1 MCNRKIADNGCV
13 ASRTHI
19 LYEDGGVG
27 SGREGMR
34 NGTWW
39 DMWRILIQG
48 SIEKGYGYLNSVL
61 VVMAA
66 GAIPTESRIRE
77 PFKKV
82 VKIPLSFPIYSISPS
97 VSIIESTL
105 LLDIL
110 FIQIKGLSLTHN
122 TISSNLAT
130 TLLHSL
136 EISLQSIILITTTLG
151 RFICP

>member
-1 MCNRKIADNGCV
+1 
-13 ASRTHI
+13 
-19 LYEDGGVG
+19 
-27 SGREGMR
+27 
-34 NGTWW
+34 
-39 DMWRILIQG
+39 MWRILIQG